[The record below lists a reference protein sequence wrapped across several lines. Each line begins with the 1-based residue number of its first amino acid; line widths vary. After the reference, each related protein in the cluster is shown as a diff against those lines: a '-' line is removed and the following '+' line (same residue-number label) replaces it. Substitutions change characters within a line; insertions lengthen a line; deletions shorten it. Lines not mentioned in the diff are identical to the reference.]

1 MITRLARSILWVST
15 AGWLATACVV
25 DNGDRPDTAPEP
37 DYSDPGSGPFDCTAD
52 DNFEFEMFDHFEF
65 GAALGTWYA
74 NNEVCEGCQA
84 LTDSLKAL
92 YEKLG
97 DLNAEKAEAEESDT
111 EDVDTEDSEIDT
123 ESEVDTEMEALKTR
137 LANLTEKLDVC
148 RERCKASQFPTI
160 FDKPL
165 PADSIDGTR
174 CGSNYAFHLTVTSGV
189 LVDWGANW
197 GTKLSPTFDGTEW
210 DGLSFWARRAPD
222 SRGTV
227 RVELADKFTDGEY
240 EDEDG
245 NSYCTQNY
253 TDDTTFEG
261 CDRFGGYAAVGTDWE
276 FFTIPF
282 EDFRQAGWGVSA
294 PYFDIAGLRT
304 LTFLFPAGY
313 WDIWIDD
320 VAFYRQRS
328 N

>member
-1 MITRLARSILWVST
+1 MNTRFVHSILWVSA

-25 DNGDRPDTAPEP
+25 DNGDRPDTAPAPE
-37 DYSDPGSGPFDCTAD
+37 YTDPGSGPFDCTAD
-52 DNFEFEMFDHFEF
+52 DGLDFEMFDHFEF

-74 NNEVCEGCQA
+74 NNEICEGCQD
-84 LTDSLKAL
+84 LSDNLKAL
-92 YEKLG
+92 YEEINDPDAG
-97 DLNAEKAEAEESDT
+97 DADTAEDALADATSD
-111 EDVDTEDSEIDT
+111 
-123 ESEVDTEMEALKTR
+123 
-137 LANLTEKLDVC
+137 LDVC
-148 RERCKASQFPTI
+148 KEHCKASQFPTI

-165 PADSIDGTR
+165 PADFIDGTR
-174 CGSNYAFHLTVTSGV
+174 CGSKYAFHLTVESGV

-210 DGLSFWARRAPD
+210 EGLSFWARRAPD

-240 EDEDG
+240 EDEEG
-245 NSYCTQNY
+245 NSYCTQDY

-276 FFTIPF
+276 FFMIPF
-282 EDFRQAGWGVSA
+282 EDFRQAGWGFSA